1 MLEQDIIWTAL
12 PNGVIERNGK
22 KLLRLSVFVSPRLK
36 PSSDGEGDLG
46 HFPDFQNWT
55 DKVRNMDFEVQLV
68 NSGQSSTVK
77 AEMEDPSLLNSK
89 MWSKLFRMK
98 AYIKPH
104 ELDDYS
110 DQMIIS
116 YPVSD
121 LATIIKQKYQYVGL
135 NFGQH
140 LPSHEIIRRGLIG
153 IPDEVIHW
161 NDDIARSYR
170 EELKSSF
177 DSSNH
182 RVDHSNSP
190 VRFGN
195 LGNPTPDYDKAFRGF
210 MLFHHKPYNAPEK
223 AINMPG
229 QGGFDK
235 YIDFHQVISSLGDY
249 PVIMRR
255 LGLIIDIVVPA
266 DQVTAVPQGQIGELK
281 AVTSWKSSLGK
292 PPMTPSTAYIWDGSH
307 FETAPR
313 PTGSTSQPDI
323 VDGLLRLD
331 PANYDLIS
339 MDVDGA
345 VFKSIN
351 TALSVEN
358 LLQSRPV
365 NMSDEAGLPSIRSG
379 GISLVQKGRST
390 KVHNKF
396 TDVKANNNTLTGGN
410 PLLLYAEDTI
420 RGYRIDI
427 WDSLSGQWHSLCRR
441 IGEYSFEGSELHP
454 LILGDEGCIQMSM
467 TQTPTPPNSEP
478 SKANDLYM
486 SESILRW
493 EGWSLVAS
501 RPGRS
506 ISSDPNAFPQRPR
519 NDPVTQFKMKT
530 SFKATPGSLPRLRF
544 GSRYMLRARVVDLAG
559 NSISLEEAPKASSL
573 ILPGDALGFKY
584 LRYDPVLAPVVIM
597 RWPMHPDTMPGESLE
612 RLVIRSYNSDPSLDE
627 KPTIKTS
634 DRHIAPPRTSQL
646 VAETHGM
653 FDSPSNSLKSD
664 RNTYNMMVEKDR
676 GTFGAGPN
684 PPVRP
689 EEILKLSYLSDP
701 LSRGAAFRN
710 LPGTTEGT
718 IWRPDEKNMLTPN
731 KLPGVR
737 VRSGSATMIDFG
749 PASSWPDAKPFR
761 LILEEGISAPKW
773 DIQKRLLTVKLPK
786 ADMAVVPLS
795 SYLLEEDLKI
805 MGIWQWIKEFV
816 DQQVADIA
824 SGSSP
829 ASEIEDLSDK
839 LADLSQLALEGGFWM
854 LTPSRQIT
862 LIHAVQQPIGRPE
875 FKELSASRDPGS
887 NFASLLGEIKIHA
900 KSTMKLDITAQ
911 WIEPVDLISEP
922 EPSKYSGMA
931 HVEEVPLIAIDGKKI
946 LESGIRKVGRYMPE
960 IDAIRFYQD
969 PTLPLQP
976 PYAPRH
982 EFNDTKHRIVNYRAT
997 ATSRFREYFTPPKN
1011 PQPDFFTRTSDE
1023 IVVNVP
1029 SSSRPASPKVL
1040 YVVPTFGWKR
1050 QTSTNLIASE
1060 RIGGGLRVYLDRP
1073 WFSSGEGELLG
1084 VVLLNDVKAF
1094 QALKPEERN
1103 VEREKYKHYIT
1114 QWGNDPIWASAFV
1127 SSMPDVDDF
1136 PKKVTISDGSDLS
1149 LEETG
1154 EIRVKVAGHEVAY
1167 DGVRKLWY
1175 CDIEVNTGGSYY
1187 PFIRM
1192 ALARYQPDSIDNA
1205 HLSKIVLADYA
1216 QISPDRSIVI
1226 TYDPYNPDVL
1236 NVAVAGITYTPPSNE
1251 PEISSSIEISIE
1263 SLRQDVGGDLGWIT
1277 SPGAQIVPEKVQAS
1291 GNLLWKGQAKLP
1303 IGHIPGQKFRI
1314 MVKEY
1319 ERLHVGE
1326 DLPPLIDKR
1335 LIFAE
1340 SIEL

>member
-1 MLEQDIIWTAL
+1 M
-12 PNGVIERNGK
+12 
-22 KLLRLSVFVSPRLK
+22 
-36 PSSDGEGDLG
+36 
-46 HFPDFQNWT
+46 
-55 DKVRNMDFEVQLV
+55 
-68 NSGQSSTVK
+68 
-77 AEMEDPSLLNSK
+77 
-89 MWSKLFRMK
+89 
-98 AYIKPH
+98 
-104 ELDDYS
+104 
-110 DQMIIS
+110 
-116 YPVSD
+116 
-121 LATIIKQKYQYVGL
+121 
-135 NFGQH
+135 
-140 LPSHEIIRRGLIG
+140 
-153 IPDEVIHW
+153 
-161 NDDIARSYR
+161 
-170 EELKSSF
+170 
-177 DSSNH
+177 
-182 RVDHSNSP
+182 
-190 VRFGN
+190 
-195 LGNPTPDYDKAFRGF
+195 
-210 MLFHHKPYNAPEK
+210 
-223 AINMPG
+223 
-229 QGGFDK
+229 
-235 YIDFHQVISSLGDY
+235 
-249 PVIMRR
+249 
-255 LGLIIDIVVPA
+255 
-266 DQVTAVPQGQIGELK
+266 PQGQIGELK

-313 PTGSTSQPDI
+313 PAGSASQPDN

-331 PANYDLIS
+331 PDSYDLVS

-358 LLQSRPV
+358 LLQSQPV

-379 GISLVQKGRST
+379 GISLVHKDRST

-396 TDVKANNNTLTGGN
+396 TDVKANNNALTGGN
-410 PLLLYAEDTI
+410 PLLLYAEDTL
-420 RGYRIDI
+420 RGYRIDL
-427 WDSLSGQWHSLCRR
+427 WDSLSGQWHSLCKR

-467 TQTPTPPNSEP
+467 TQAPTSPNNEP
-478 SKANDLYM
+478 SKDNDLYM

-506 ISSDPNAFPQRPR
+506 ISADPNAFPGRAK
-519 NDPVTQFKMKT
+519 NDPVTQFKMRT
-530 SFKATPGSLPRLRF
+530 SFKAAPGSLPRLRF
-544 GSRYMLRARVVDLAG
+544 GSRYRLRARVVDLAG

-573 ILPGDALGFKY
+573 VLPGDTLGFKY
-584 LRYDPVLAPVVIM
+584 LRYDPVLAPVTIM

-612 RLVIRSYNSDPSLDE
+612 RIVIRSYNSDPSLDV

-653 FDSPSNSLKSD
+653 FDLPSNGLKSD
-664 RNTYNMMVEKDR
+664 LNTYNMMVEKDR

-718 IWRPDEKNMLTPN
+718 IWRPDEKNVLTPN
-731 KLPGVR
+731 ILPGVK

-749 PASSWPDAKPFR
+749 PASDWPDAKPFR
-761 LILEEGISAPKW
+761 LILEEGSAAPKW
-773 DIQKRLLTVKLPK
+773 DIQKRLLTVTLPK

-795 SYLLEEDLKI
+795 SYLMEEDLKI

-816 DQQVADIA
+816 DQQVTYIA
-824 SGSSP
+824 SMPSP
-829 ASEIEDLSDK
+829 ASEIEALSDK

-887 NFASLLGEIKIHA
+887 NFANLMGEIKIHA
-900 KSTMKLDITAQ
+900 KSTMKLDITAG
-911 WIEPVDLISEP
+911 WVEPVDLVSEP
-922 EPSKYSGMA
+922 GPGEFSGTA
-931 HVEEVPLIAIDGKKI
+931 HVEEVPLAALDGTEPLI
-946 LESGIRKVGRYMPE
+946 SGVRTVGKYMPE
-960 IDAIRFYQD
+960 TDTIRFYRE
-969 PTLPLQP
+969 PAPSVKP

-982 EFNDTKHRIVNYRAT
+982 EFSDTKHRVVSYRAT
-997 ATSRFREYFTPPKN
+997 ATSRFREYFSPPKV
-1011 PQPDFFTRTSDE
+1011 PQPDFFARTSDE
-1023 IVVNVP
+1023 IVVNIP
-1029 SSSRPASPKVL
+1029 SSSRPAAPKVL
-1040 YVVPTFGWKR
+1040 YVIPTFGWKR

-1060 RIGGGLRVYLDRP
+1060 RLGGGLRVYLDRP

-1084 VVLLNDVKAF
+1084 VVLLNDIEAF
-1094 QALKPEERN
+1094 RALKPEERN
-1103 VEREKYKHYIT
+1103 IEREKFKHYIT

-1127 SSMPDVDDF
+1127 SSLPDISDF
-1136 PKKVTISDGSDLS
+1136 PGRVTASDGSDLS
-1149 LEETG
+1149 LEETVG
-1154 EIRVKVAGHEVAY
+1154 IKVKVAGHEVAY
-1167 DGVRKLWY
+1167 DEVRRLWY
-1175 CDIEVNTGGSYY
+1175 CDIDVNTGDSYY

-1192 ALARYQPDSIDNA
+1192 ALARYQPDSIDDA
-1205 HLSKIVLADYA
+1205 HLSKVVLADFA
-1216 QISPDRSIVI
+1216 QIAPDRSIVI

-1236 NVAVAGITYTPPSNE
+1236 NVVVAGITYTPPPAESGT
-1251 PEISSSIEISIE
+1251 SSFIKISIE
-1263 SLRQDVGGDLGWIT
+1263 SMRQDIGGDLGWLT
-1277 SPGAQIVPEKVQAS
+1277 APGAQIIQEIEKAS

-1303 IGHIPGQKFRI
+1303 TGHGPGQKFRLV
-1314 MVKEY
+1314 VKEY
-1319 ERLHVGE
+1319 ERFHVGAE
-1326 DLPPLIDKR
+1326 DINPPVDMR